1 VSEIPLIIGE
11 GIVVRVLRDLNPEV
25 SETTKYVVEDWKSL
39 MSSCCRSWP

>member
-25 SETTKYVVEDWKSL
+25 LKLQSTKWRTGNL
-39 MSSCCRSWP
+39 